1 MDQPELPGMPG
12 PDIVEITLRVG
23 VVVSADHFQWQ
34 IEARNPVTGELLE
47 MRSAP
52 HRPLVAIGPEAA
64 RMVLRITESMRA
76 VVEGRPHT
84 HLD

>member
-1 MDQPELPGMPG
+1 MPG
-12 PDIVEITLRVG
+12 PDIIEITLRVG

-64 RMVLRITESMRA
+64 RMVLRITESMHAAIDGAGGGSAAPDR
-76 VVEGRPHT
+76 T
-84 HLD
+84 